1 VYQLRDIIRGSRQ
14 QYPDAPDGATVSGK
28 ESAPNPSSPH
38 NTAKPAAETPYA
50 TPDHIPSILPGRG
63 GGQLAQ
69 RARLLQPVIGNRA
82 TQRLLAPQR
91 PPRVREVAPSL
102 VQRQVLTKL
111 TWSETAKTP
120 TITDAIIGG
129 RTPPPFS
136 GTMGAHS
143 TAWVAHIDLVRRM
156 VVNLPLETAC
166 TNLRTVAK
174 DEMTNSPLR
183 KLKVDKNQEELIDK
197 ATKALTSD
205 LADLKDKTNLYR
217 YAIDPNTDKTTL
229 TKSQNE
235 ITIDLIV
242 QLRKTIDSYLTL
254 VNYLP
259 GATVADGDPGG
270 HGEGAAR
277 NDINTFEYI
286 YALWRRQG
294 EYLKNPKLDGKA
306 EKGELDTAIKGLGDK
321 GIPKLI
327 ADAAEVEFD
336 PDQTEKLQTELMAS
350 LWTMFAAETPAVQSG
365 KKLSNEIDDTWT
377 ALLQNFLN
385 VTRMAYP
392 ETFAFTKMHDST
404 QQQLGLDVALTQA
417 SKNKRYTEMLSGIK
431 SSTALGGV
439 KVKPSTTR
447 GIDQAPAV
455 TSSDLGSASSGFQA
469 NVLVDGNGE
478 VGDIVTTGRTPS
490 PFSGTMGA
498 HSTAWVAHID
508 AIRRTLGGLSVD
520 KAIEALVNKM
530 EEALKDPSLL
540 LLDTIDF
547 KHKELLNQA
556 GDELTIY
563 ISVSADVLKK
573 QPHEQV
579 FYLEDGIAKY
589 LTYINFLPLSTIY
602 EGKTDGRAE
611 GMHRGFLIN
620 HEENPPK
627 TVSVKLKKLL
637 AEHLL
642 GLYDWE
648 NVEKAGSSLKDK
660 ETVKATDKYVVADKR
675 FLDTIKEAYPQSYKD
690 SEMSQELLDSLR
702 KESGKKEE
710 FIPTGKAATEVLPPS
725 HMTLRKRKSN
735 VLDSNNNNNDIDT
748 E

>member
-1 VYQLRDIIRGSRQ
+1 M
-14 QYPDAPDGATVSGK
+14 SGK

-350 LWTMFAAETPAVQSG
+350 LWTMFAAETPAV
-365 KKLSNEIDDTWT
+365 
-377 ALLQNFLN
+377 
-385 VTRMAYP
+385 
-392 ETFAFTKMHDST
+392 
-404 QQQLGLDVALTQA
+404 
-417 SKNKRYTEMLSGIK
+417 
-431 SSTALGGV
+431 
-439 KVKPSTTR
+439 
-447 GIDQAPAV
+447 